1 MGVLTDIAGKIPS
14 SLQCEGKNV
23 SKQRIKSFR
32 TRERRYMALTWNCLE
47 ILTYLISSHRPFSVT
62 RPYFHSAKNIILVL

>member
-47 ILTYLISSHRPFSVT
+47 ILTYLISSHR
-62 RPYFHSAKNIILVL
+62 HSL

>member
-23 SKQRIKSFR
+23 SKHSKQRIKSFR
-32 TRERRYMALTWNCLE
+32 TRERRYMALTWNCLN
-47 ILTYLISSHRPFSVT
+47 LSYQFTSPFSVT